1 MASKTISALGK
12 AASSVSSALKWLCVL
27 ILVVMLLMGTVD
39 VLGRYLFN
47 HPLTGTYET
56 FGFLLPALVLFGLS
70 YAQSERAHVRIEL
83 VFERLPR
90 RVKAVASIFTSLIA
104 LGLTCLIF
112 WGGLK
117 LSIHNRELG
126 KLIDT
131 IHFPIYITQFVIPI
145 GALALGFV
153 LLVQI
158 IEYLASFRRRS

>member
-1 MASKTISALGK
+1 M
-12 AASSVSSALKWLCVL
+12 KWLCVL
-27 ILVVMLLMGTVD
+27 ILVVMLLMGTTD

-47 HPLTGTYET
+47 RPLTGTYET

-70 YAQSERAHVRIEL
+70 YAQSERVHVRIEL

-90 RVKAVASIFTSLIA
+90 RAKTVASVFTSVVA

-117 LSIHNRELG
+117 LSIHSRELG

-131 IHFPIYITQFVIPI
+131 IHFPIYITQLVIPI

-158 IEYLASFRRRS
+158 IEYFASFRRRS